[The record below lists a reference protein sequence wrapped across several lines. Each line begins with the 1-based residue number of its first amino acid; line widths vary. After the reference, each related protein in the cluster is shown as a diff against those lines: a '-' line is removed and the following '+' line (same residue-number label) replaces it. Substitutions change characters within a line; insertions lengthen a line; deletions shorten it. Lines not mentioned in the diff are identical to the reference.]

1 VLAVLAGAP
10 AAVAASVDYGPISHS
25 GDKTVGAASTSLKLS
40 LQLGLIAN
48 QSGLQ
53 STVKAA
59 SNPASSSYGKYPSLS
74 TLASKYGASSSRRN
88 GVVNAFKANGI
99 TATVD
104 VTHLR
109 VSATVSVGTAQ
120 KMFATKWKVFK
131 TGSGAKVALP
141 VNTPKLPSGINGNV
155 DTISGMSSQISSGSS
170 SSAAHAAAVTAGGT
184 PTRTGTP
191 AFGCV
196 PSTFPAALASS
207 NGLYPNQILTAYGI
221 APLQA
226 AGLKGQGARVAI
238 LGEAPTP
245 AADVNTFRS
254 CFGAQ
259 GTALQIHNA
268 GSIKPI
274 LESSLDAM
282 IVAMVAPALSHFD
295 LWVHPIS
302 PSADDGDIDGFLKLL
317 AAPLQATTNGTPL
330 PDAISVSYGVCESI
344 VQPYTATRT
353 LVERQLTATAA
364 LGITTVVAAG
374 DSGSSACSRG
384 VQANQLTSA
393 DKQPQ
398 VDWPA
403 SSPWV
408 LAVGGTNLTLAADNS
423 IASSGAWNDTAY
435 PTPFTASAG
444 GGGGSSAFEARP
456 WWQPAQSFATSGKR
470 MVPDIAAFADASPG
484 YPIVCSSSVQGC
496 KGSGQSIA
504 FVGGTSAAAP
514 LVAAMIA
521 LWNQQ
526 AHNQGSPRPG
536 FVAPLLTALAQHAPQ
551 TFTDIAQGS
560 NALFGGPCCA
570 TRTGYDLATGWGSPV
585 ANAIAAALVH

>member
-1 VLAVLAGAP
+1 MPRTRTLMAAATLLAVLAGGPP
-10 AAVAASVDYGPISHS
+10 ALAASVDYGPISHS
-25 GDKTVGAASTSLKLS
+25 GDTTVGAASTSLKLS

-53 STVKAA
+53 SAVKAA

-74 TLASKYGASSSRRN
+74 TLASKYGASSSKRN
-88 GVVNAFKANGI
+88 AVVNAFKANGI
-99 TATVD
+99 MATVD

-109 VSATVSVGTAQ
+109 VSATVSVGKAQ
-120 KMFATKWKVFK
+120 SMFGTKWKVYK
-131 TGSGAKVALP
+131 TSNGSKVALP

-155 DTISGMSSQISSGSS
+155 DTVSGMRSQISSGSS
-170 SSAAHAAAVTAGGT
+170 SSAAHAAVAAAGGT

-196 PSTFPAALASS
+196 PSMFPAALASS

-282 IVAMVAPALSHFD
+282 TVAMVAPALSRFD

-317 AAPLQATTNGTPL
+317 AAPLQASTNGTPL

-353 LVERQLTATAA
+353 LVERQLT
-364 LGITTVVAAG
+364 
-374 DSGSSACSRG
+374 
-384 VQANQLTSA
+384 
-393 DKQPQ
+393 
-398 VDWPA
+398 
-403 SSPWV
+403 
-408 LAVGGTNLTLAADNS
+408 
-423 IASSGAWNDTAY
+423 
-435 PTPFTASAG
+435 
-444 GGGGSSAFEARP
+444 
-456 WWQPAQSFATSGKR
+456 
-470 MVPDIAAFADASPG
+470 
-484 YPIVCSSSVQGC
+484 
-496 KGSGQSIA
+496 
-504 FVGGTSAAAP
+504 
-514 LVAAMIA
+514 
-521 LWNQQ
+521 
-526 AHNQGSPRPG
+526 
-536 FVAPLLTALAQHAPQ
+536 
-551 TFTDIAQGS
+551 
-560 NALFGGPCCA
+560 
-570 TRTGYDLATGWGSPV
+570 
-585 ANAIAAALVH
+585 